1 VLIVSE
7 ACLLACLFISPPAL
21 NYRARELHRITNFFD
36 IMNGNG
42 ALKDRSMRSSE
53 KHANGVFK
61 EQVDSVISM
70 SKEHVG
76 SNKQTTANLLICV
89 GGIYASL

>member
-1 VLIVSE
+1 
-7 ACLLACLFISPPAL
+7 
-21 NYRARELHRITNFFD
+21 
-36 IMNGNG
+36 MNGNG
-42 ALKDRSMRSSE
+42 TVISRSTSSGE
-53 KHANGVFK
+53 KHANGVIK
-61 EQVDSVISM
+61 EQVESVISM